1 LGYQDNLFFVP
12 EQTIFKIDTVQDD
25 FPVIKSRVEN

>member
-1 LGYQDNLFFVP
+1 VP